1 MKNNILLFIALSL
14 AMILS
19 PVGVQAKDKSKRNSK
34 HSVVANDSVSKVRLS
49 DYDKIVNSSRRSSGF
64 INIIR
69 KGKSI
74 YLEIPDS
81 VIGRDL
87 LMGCRV
93 AAISNNKSISAGQ
106 MRNNPKLF
114 YFQKQGKQ
122 LLMILPANKN
132 ALARDDAF
140 APSFNNNNIVP
151 VNRIFDIA
159 ASKDGK
165 HLVDVTKY
173 FTDEV
178 AEVWPPDLSKKGKL
192 ESKLGGIKS
201 VKAHARNIEILTD
214 YYYTGG
220 REPFAV
226 TMNYSVLLLSK
237 EPMRERLSDE
247 RVGYMNDSRK
257 IYRLNAS
264 VETEKMISR
273 FRIEPKPADVE
284 KFKKGELVEPAK
296 PIVFYID
303 TVMPAVYRK
312 YAKEGIEVWNRAFEK
327 IGFTN
332 VIRVYDFP
340 KDPSFSATDIT
351 NNCLHYIATEQ
362 ENASGPCWTDPR
374 SGEIIQSDILF
385 YHSVLDL
392 LKRWRFLQ
400 TAAADPAVRKADL
413 DEEVVGALIKYAVSH
428 EMGHCLGLQH
438 NMRGSFAY
446 QVDSLRSPSFTQKYG
461 TTASIM
467 DYARNNHVAQP
478 GDAERGV
485 RMTPPDL
492 GPFDYLSIAYGYKP
506 VFDVSDPK
514 AEVPVL
520 NQLFVEKGDDP
531 MYKFSPMSVSAIFPD
546 PSAQSDALGDD
557 LIYAGELAIN
567 NLKYIIHHLP
577 QWQIAA
583 DGNNAVIAELVDGV
597 HKQYMRH
604 LSLAASYI
612 GGVYTNYGATGI
624 SAERYKSVEKKKQRE
639 AVNFIVKHLRATSS
653 WANPSDIAR
662 LTGDKAEYLIKR
674 QSDLIANLMSPI
686 VLTRLAANADN
697 AVSSAYSTE
706 DYLADL
712 RKAIFPNNSGAK
724 LSNYD
729 IALQIVY
736 VQGLKAAVAQVVN
749 SDKNESRSTSDLI
762 TASSAMQAII
772 DTRSAVKNLMNAS
785 SANRGHYELLIQ
797 MMK

>member
-1 MKNNILLFIALSL
+1 MKNKVLFLLIVCLVS
-14 AMILS
+14 INS
-19 PVGVQAKDKSKRNSK
+19 VDRVYAKGNKTKRNK
-34 HSVVANDSVSKVRLS
+34 KENIVANDSASKVRLT
-49 DYDKIVNSSRRSSGF
+49 DYEKIVTGSRKSNGF
-64 INIIR
+64 INIVR

-114 YFQKQGKQ
+114 YFKKEGKQ
-122 LLMILPANKN
+122 LLMILPINKN
-132 ALARDDAF
+132 VLAKDDPF

-165 HLVDVTKY
+165 HLVDMTKY

-178 AEVWPPDLSKKGKL
+178 AEVWPPDLSKNGKL

-201 VKAHARNIEILTD
+201 AVSYARNIEILTD

-226 TMNYSVLLLSK
+226 TMNYSLLLLSK

-257 IYRLNAS
+257 VYRLAAP
-264 VETEKMISR
+264 VESEKMISR
-273 FRIEPKPADVE
+273 FRIEPKSADIA
-284 KFKKGELVEPAK
+284 KYKRGELVEPAK
-296 PIVFYID
+296 PIIFYVD
-303 TVMPAVYRK
+303 TVMPAAYRK
-312 YAKEGIEVWNRAFEK
+312 YAKEGIEVWNSAFEK
-327 IGFTN
+327 IGFKN
-332 VIRVYDFP
+332 VIRAYDFP

-400 TAAADPAVRKADL
+400 TAAADPAARKKDL
-413 DEEVVGALIKYAVSH
+413 DEEILGALIKYAVSH

-446 QVDSLRSPSFTQKYG
+446 PVDSLRSPSFTQKYG

-485 RMTPPDL
+485 KMTPPDL

-514 AEVPVL
+514 EEVPVL

-546 PSAQSDALGDD
+546 PSAQSDALGND
-557 LIYAGELAIN
+557 LIYAGELAIR
-567 NLKYIIHHLP
+567 NLKYIIQHLP
-577 QWQIAA
+577 EWHAGPNGGYSDLAELA
-583 DGNNAVIAELVDGV
+583 DGI

-612 GGVYTNYGATGI
+612 GGVYTNYGAEGFK
-624 SAERYKSVEKKKQRE
+624 SERYTRVEKRKQRD
-639 AVNFIVKHLRATSS
+639 AVNFIIKHLRATSL
-653 WANPSDIAR
+653 WANPSDLAKV
-662 LTGDKAEYLIKR
+662 TGDKAESLIKR
-674 QSDLIANLMSPI
+674 QSDLMANLMGPV
-686 VLTRLAANADN
+686 VLSRLAGADN
-697 AVSSAYSTE
+697 ASSSAYTTS
-706 DYLADL
+706 DYLSDL
-712 RKAIFPNNSGAK
+712 RKAIFSVNSHGK
-724 LSNYD
+724 LNNYD
-729 IALQIVY
+729 IALQIAY
-736 VQGLKAAVAQVVN
+736 VQGLKAAVAPVVN
-749 SDKNESRSTSDLI
+749 AEKNEIRATADLI
-762 TASSAMQAII
+762 NASCAMQALV
-772 DTRSAVKNLMNAS
+772 DTRSVVKNLMNLNS
-785 SANRGHYELLIQ
+785 TNKGHYELLIQ